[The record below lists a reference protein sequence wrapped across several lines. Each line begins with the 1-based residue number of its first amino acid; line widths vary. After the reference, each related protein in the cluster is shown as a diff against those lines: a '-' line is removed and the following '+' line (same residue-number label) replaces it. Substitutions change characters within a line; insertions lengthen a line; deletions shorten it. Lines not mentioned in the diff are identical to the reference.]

1 MTIEEAREYWSK
13 RLERAEGYSDEHWD
27 AEERHAHTYYIDA
40 LKHAVTALAI
50 CREREEAAKQP
61 KTNGDK
67 IRAMTDEELAD
78 WLTDG
83 HDKCDICKLCSF
95 GACRIESEC
104 EKGVLE
110 WLKQE
115 VREDA
120 GTDD

>member
-1 MTIEEAREYWSK
+1 MDKEDAIKYMLYMKHDVLANSPYDVALDKAIE
-13 RLERAEGYSDEHWD
+13 
-27 AEERHAHTYYIDA
+27 A
-40 LKHAVTALAI
+40 LKET
-50 CREREEAAKQP
+50 EKQP

-83 HDKCDICKLCSF
+83 HDICDLCRF
-95 GACRIESEC
+95 GTCRPEFEC

-115 VREDA
+115 GD
-120 GTDD
+120 TTND

>member
-1 MTIEEAREYWSK
+1 MTIEETREYWSK
-13 RLERAEGYSDEHWD
+13 RLERTSEFSNEYLDE
-27 AEERHAHTYYIDA
+27 EERHAYADYIDA
-40 LKHAVTALAI
+40 LKHAIMALAI
-50 CREREEAAKQP
+50 CREREDAAKQP

-115 VREDA
+115 VSEDA
-120 GTDD
+120 GTD